1 LSDSIAKLRIALA
14 TGGDRDV
21 LYKLRHDVFARELGQ
36 HAENAEQRLTDAL
49 DEYNIYI
56 TATLDQNIAGFISIT
71 PPGSSYSIDKYL
83 PRPELPFPV
92 DDRLYEMRLL
102 AVIPPYRGSQV
113 LPSLIYAAF
122 RWVEAQGGS
131 RIVAIGRREIL
142 DIYLKVGLRALGRQ
156 INSGAVTFEL
166 ITATMSEVN
175 EHLAR
180 YGPLLR
186 RMAHSVD
193 WQLDVPFDGT
203 MGANH
208 TSS

>member
-1 LSDSIAKLRIALA
+1 MTFCLLGLS
-14 TGGDRDV
+14 
-21 LYKLRHDVFARELGQ
+21 LGQ
-36 HAENAEQRLTDAL
+36 IKVT
-49 DEYNIYI
+49 
-56 TATLDQNIAGFISIT
+56 
-71 PPGSSYSIDKYL
+71 
-83 PRPELPFPV
+83 RPARSANGEFSAQ
-92 DDRLYEMRLL
+92 MR
-102 AVIPPYRGSQV
+102 Q
-113 LPSLIYAAF
+113 
-122 RWVEAQGGS
+122 
-131 RIVAIGRREIL
+131 
-142 DIYLKVGLRALGRQ
+142 VGLRALGRQ